1 MPSRRPLL
9 PLGLLTVAAALAAAT
24 PAAADWLVMRD
35 GSRVETKG
43 PWEVRGAVVV
53 FTLKNGTL
61 GSVRAAD
68 ADLDASQAATAEAA
82 RPAPVPAATPVPRK
96 AVLTLTDADVAHVDN
111 PPAVPTAAAAD
122 EGAAA
127 STANATTSAPA
138 ASTAPATAAAATGGA
153 APAPTPA
160 PEPERL
166 KVTDWRQD
174 MQASTQ
180 GATLVGQIT
189 NTSTD
194 FVQNVVVTA
203 RLLDE
208 EGKVIADANALLG
221 AVALQPGQGTN
232 FRVTFPGVFHYTSAK
247 FELKSF
253 AFKSAPASGR

>member
-1 MPSRRPLL
+1 MPSRRALL
-9 PLGLLTVAAALAAAT
+9 SLAFLTVAAALAAAT
-24 PAAADWLVMRD
+24 PAAADWLVIRD

-43 PWEVRGAVVV
+43 AWEVRGAVVV
-53 FTLKNGTL
+53 FTLRNGTL
-61 GSVRAAD
+61 GSVRTAD

-82 RPAPVPAATPVPRK
+82 RPAPAAPAATPALRK
-96 AVLTLTDADVAHVDN
+96 SVLTLTDADVAHVDN
-111 PPAVPTAAAAD
+111 PPASTAASAGTETATASAATKAD
-122 EGAAA
+122 GVAP
-127 STANATTSAPA
+127 APA
-138 ASTAPATAAAATGGA
+138 ATPPPA
-153 APAPTPA
+153 TPA

-174 MQASTQ
+174 MQASKE

-189 NTSTD
+189 NSSTD
-194 FVQNVVVTA
+194 FVQNMVVTA

-232 FRVTFPGVFHYTSAK
+232 FRVTFPGVFHFSSAK

-253 AFKSAPASGR
+253 AFKSAPAASGR